1 MPHRTCTRP
10 PQQSARGQL
19 FPGYAMSAAPDLFAL
34 ADHGAPRGTASSL
47 TGKRA
52 RIPFIVHDG
61 DGSVRQIEPVGRDAW
76 ALGELI
82 LAGVEGC
89 TPIDQPGPRWS
100 HYVWKLRTVHGL
112 NVETITEGHGGEFSG
127 TYARYVLRQRVQ
139 FADPADRTRAAGDA
153 Q

>member
-1 MPHRTCTRP
+1 MT
-10 PQQSARGQL
+10 S
-19 FPGYAMSAAPDLFAL
+19 PDLFTAT
-34 ADHGAPRGTASSL
+34 ADRRAPQAIDGSS
-47 TGKRA
+47 TGKRP
-52 RIPFIVHDG
+52 RVPFIVHDG

-112 NVETITEGHGGEFSG
+112 NVETITEQHGGDYAG
-127 TYARYVLRQRVQ
+127 HHARYVLRQRVE
-139 FADPADRTRAAGDA
+139 FAHPADRARAAAGTP
-153 Q
+153 